1 MPEEADEH
9 EGTWLQW
16 PHNNLYG
23 PWFIEDVEPTFI
35 AMTQNLQAGEKVHII
50 ATDNSEMNRIINV
63 LNNEGIPLT
72 NIDFYVFPTD
82 DVWIRDNGP
91 MFVYDQNNDLSIVDW
106 GFNGW
111 GNDTPYGN
119 CDLIPGAVGS
129 ELAMSVSDVNGVIL
143 EGGAIEH
150 DGHGT
155 LMATR
160 SSVTHSS
167 RNPGLTEQQIE
178 DSLTKYV
185 GVTNFIW
192 LDGIYGL
199 EITDMHIDGF
209 VKFVNDTLLVTM
221 DSLDLIYWDV
231 PPADISTLYNAT
243 NVNNVVYERI
253 YLPLTQNNV
262 VTTYNDNLGYRGS
275 YVNYYIGNEVVLV
288 PTYNDPND
296 AVAINILQ
304 GIYTNRTVVG
314 VDVRDLYAYGGM
326 IHCVTQQQPV
336 DLNELSVENDLT
348 IEKKPIGVFDL
359 LGRPARIQKNTILI
373 YLYNDGSTEKVFLT
387 E

>member
-167 RNPGLTEQQIE
+167 RNPELTEQQIE

-199 EITDMHIDGF
+199 EITDMHINGF

-304 GIYTNRTVVG
+304 GIYTNRTAVG